1 MEIESACDERWQS
14 QMSQI
19 LDEAESRDSQLNL
32 RAFYTVYTTQ
42 PQPLLH
48 SLRAALL

>member
-1 MEIESACDERWQS
+1 MHVMRDVAKS
-14 QMSQI
+14 MSQI

-48 SLRAALL
+48 SLRVALLQT